1 MSRLR
6 ALFLSTLYVRVSRN
20 QFHVRHLETKREVVV
35 SARVPFSTRRLL
47 IGNLSV
53 AEETLDDA
61 VEKLQKGRWYPPP
74 PLVVIQPL
82 EMIEDGLSEVE
93 ERVLREV
100 AASAGARKVVVWVG
114 HELSDAEVMRHSRS
128 S

>member
-1 MSRLR
+1 MR
-6 ALFLSTLYVRVSRN
+6 
-20 QFHVRHLETKREVVV
+20 
-35 SARVPFSTRRLL
+35 
-47 IGNLSV
+47 
-53 AEETLDDA
+53 
-61 VEKLQKGRWYPPP
+61 KGRRYPPP

-114 HELSDAEVMRHSRS
+114 HELSDAEVMRHSQS